1 MAKHEIVTREQQRE
15 MGLLPERAHHPANF
29 VSGGGRPPNLP
40 PAVHNVTLEVTPSA
54 QQAVVMHTS
63 AVDRSK
69 GFQITITPIAV
80 VVAVLA
86 VIVSLAFN
94 NEFFT
99 FLSLLIFWVTFCA
112 VYVAGWA
119 LTALVTPEFVSW
131 YEARRKWNIVEREQ
145 RERWD
150 HYKRQAGGE

>member
-15 MGLLPERAHHPANF
+15 MGLLPERQRHPANF
-29 VSGGGRPPNLP
+29 VAADPRSVDMP
-40 PAVHNVTLEVTPSA
+40 PAIHSVTLEVTPSA

-69 GFQITITPIAV
+69 GFQIAITPIALV
-80 VVAVLA
+80 LAILAVL
-86 VIVSLAFN
+86 VSVVFEN
-94 NEFFT
+94 QIFT
-99 FLSLLIFWVTFCA
+99 FLSLLIFWCVFA
-112 VYVAGWA
+112 VVYVIGWA

-145 RERWD
+145 SERWD
-150 HYKRQAGGE
+150 HYKRQAGGK